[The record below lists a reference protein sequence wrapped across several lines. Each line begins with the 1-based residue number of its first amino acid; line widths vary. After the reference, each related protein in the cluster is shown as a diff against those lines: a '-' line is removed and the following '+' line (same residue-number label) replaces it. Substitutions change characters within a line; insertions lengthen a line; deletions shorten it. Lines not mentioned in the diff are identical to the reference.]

1 MLLVEPFFESFV
13 DKPIADARKSAA
25 GIVALSAPSRAD
37 VDAVVEKALA
47 HGARRYSEPRDDGFM
62 YQWGFEDLDG
72 HVWEHFWMD
81 PKALEGPR
89 DGA

>member
-1 MLLVEPFFESFV
+1 
-13 DKPIADARKSAA
+13 
-25 GIVALSAPSRAD
+25 VALSAPSRAD